1 MKKTAIYYATVTG
14 TLIRSRDRRGRLR
27 SAESGTVLLKTVLR
41 QKTKNYDK
49 L

>member
-27 SAESGTVLLKTVLR
+27 SAESGHRAGENSTT
-41 QKTKNYDK
+41 QKDQK